1 MEAYTNMEL
10 GKKIAEIL
18 DAKKAENVQLLNVI
32 ELTTLAECFVIASGN
47 SSTQVAAL
55 AEEVEEQMTKIGI
68 EPHHVEGG
76 RGNTNWILLDYDG
89 VIVHIFH
96 KDAREFYNLDKL
108 WSDAE
113 KVEFLTNMQKDK

>member
-1 MEAYTNMEL
+1 MEYTNMEL
-10 GKKIAEIL
+10 GKRIAEIL
-18 DAKKAENVQLLNVI
+18 DSKKAENVELLNVI

-55 AEEVEEQMTKIGI
+55 ADEVEDQMTKLGI

-96 KDAREFYNLDKL
+96 KEAREFYNLDKL

-113 KVEFLTNMQKDK
+113 KVEFLTNMQK

>member
-1 MEAYTNMEL
+1 MEYTNMDL
-10 GKKIAEIL
+10 GKKIEENL
-18 DAKKAENVQLLNVI
+18 DAKKAENVQLLNVV

-55 AEEVEEQMTKIGI
+55 ADEVEEQMTKLGI

-96 KDAREFYNLDKL
+96 REAREFYNLDKL

>member
-1 MEAYTNMEL
+1 MEYTNMDL

-18 DAKKAENVQLLNVI
+18 DAKKAENVQLLNVV

-47 SSTQVAAL
+47 SSTQVATL
-55 AEEVEEQMTKIGI
+55 ADEVEEQMTKLGI

-96 KDAREFYNLDKL
+96 REAREFYNLDKL